1 MPASQGAGPD
11 SGPYRYL
18 QSSALSALSRL
29 QSGATR
35 MPYPHPGLPERSPH
49 TGQQEMTESALAQPF
64 TVALVTVA
72 KGWKQPWGPC
82 SDEWTDS
89 RMQAIRTMEC
99 H

>member
-11 SGPYRYL
+11 WPL
-18 QSSALSALSRL
+18 QVPPKLRPFCPVTAAVWCH
-29 QSGATR
+29 R